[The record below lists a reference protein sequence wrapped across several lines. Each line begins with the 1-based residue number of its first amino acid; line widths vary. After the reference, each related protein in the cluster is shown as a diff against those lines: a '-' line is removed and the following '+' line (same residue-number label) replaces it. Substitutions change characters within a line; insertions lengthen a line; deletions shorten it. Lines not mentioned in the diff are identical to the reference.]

1 MLKGASD
8 DLLNMTFV
16 CCYKI
21 SLKFP
26 TLRDANIIIYF
37 KYNTFLLLFF
47 KCYINNTFTY
57 NN

>member
-21 SLKFP
+21 SLEVS
-26 TLRDANIIIYF
+26 DASFTNIVIYF
-37 KYNTFLLLFF
+37 KYNTFLLFFF